1 MNRKMKTRILLPFL
15 CLSAVALAGN
25 VDAQSRRYPDNR
37 DSDRYGDRGRWG
49 DDDYDRDGRYGRDS
63 RDRYDRYDRDRYGR
77 NDRYNNGN
85 WTPYPDARGC
95 IGGAKCGR
103 YEEIRVRLQ
112 DRPVEA
118 IRFRAHD
125 NVGNVSRGHLRVE
138 IDGRQIERDI
148 DVAKNGD
155 YYEIDGRGLRGRT
168 LAINSFAHDEVEVD
182 QVEVLYR
189 GGGGWRR

>member
-1 MNRKMKTRILLPFL
+1 MNRKIKSRILLPFACMTL
-15 CLSAVALAGN
+15 VTLAATA
-25 VDAQSRRYPDNR
+25 DAQSRRYPVPR
-37 DSDRYGDRGRWG
+37 DSDRYGDQGRWSDDDRRR
-49 DDDYDRDGRYGRDS
+49 DDDYRDGRDGRYD
-63 RDRYDRYDRDRYGR
+63 RDRYDRYGR
-77 NDRYNNGN
+77 NSRYNGN
-85 WTPYPDARGC
+85 WIPYPDARGC

-125 NVGNVSRGHLRVE
+125 NIGDVSRGHLRVE

>member
-1 MNRKMKTRILLPFL
+1 MNRKIKTRILLPFL

-25 VDAQSRRYPDNR
+25 ADAQSRYPVPRDN
-37 DSDRYGDRGRWG
+37 DRYSDRGRWS
-49 DDDYDRDGRYGRDS
+49 DDDYRDGRDGRY
-63 RDRYDRYDRDRYGR
+63 DRDRYDRDRYGR
-77 NDRYNNGN
+77 NGRNSRYNGD

-125 NVGNVSRGHLRVE
+125 DVGNVSRGHLRVE

-182 QVEVLYR
+182 QVEVLY
-189 GGGGWRR
+189 GGGSGWRR